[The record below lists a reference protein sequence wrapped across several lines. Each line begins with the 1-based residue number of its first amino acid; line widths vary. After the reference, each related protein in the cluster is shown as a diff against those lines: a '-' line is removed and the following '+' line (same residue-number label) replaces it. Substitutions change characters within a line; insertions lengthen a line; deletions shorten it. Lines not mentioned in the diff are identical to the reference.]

1 MSGLRKKASEMR
13 ENSGR
18 HIFVLDPMKLQIWF
32 ARIAS
37 VFLALSFYSF
47 YQSTVNQTKSFVLP
61 LELRLGRDTSVLQT
75 DATSVTIYAK
85 GPEKEVRK
93 LKISDLNVYAGN
105 TTVSGD
111 GQGSFPIFLERKGDA
126 ASQMEVSFSVYPEK
140 AYVIYERSMTKRV
153 PINVL
158 LGGTP
163 AKGYIPIATASPNSV
178 VISGP
183 KSVIENMKEINTMP
197 IDITKRRQPFTMTGS
212 LEYPQNTS
220 LVYDEKVEVVVNF
233 IRPGKTVTFEGLIP
247 EIFNLKD
254 GLRIVS
260 EMPLISVK
268 LTSKEVNLDELDLKD
283 LRLILD
289 CAEIGNAGIFEIPL
303 QIIVSRRGLGV
314 EIDPARV
321 AVEVIQEEA
330 PVEVNNNEPDAAGPV
345 SNTPAVAPEAAEKEI
360 PAEPTAPASPPA
372 GPSTE
377 ITSPSAGSSAPA
389 AVAEPENDNP
399 PPVNTPTASV
409 PAAAP
414 AEPEKEPIKPKEPAK
429 PKEPSKSVEKDVEHG
444 ETRQAGTPDVLH

>member
-1 MSGLRKKASEMR
+1 MNGLMKKSKEMR

-18 HIFVLDPMKLQIWF
+18 HISVLDPMKLQAWF

-126 ASQMEVSFSVYPEK
+126 ADQMEVSFSVYPEK
-140 AYVIYERSMTKRV
+140 AYVIYERSMTKKV

-158 LGGTP
+158 LAGTP

-197 IDITKRRQPFTMTGS
+197 IDIAKRRQPFTMSGS

-220 LVYDEKVEVVVNF
+220 LVYDEKVEIVVNF

-247 EIFNLKD
+247 EIFNLKE

-289 CAEIGNAGIFEIPL
+289 CAEIGKAGIFEIPL
-303 QIIVSRRGLGV
+303 QVVVSRRGLGV

-321 AVEVIQEEA
+321 AVEVVREE
-330 PVEVNNNEPDAAGPV
+330 
-345 SNTPAVAPEAAEKEI
+345 
-360 PAEPTAPASPPA
+360 
-372 GPSTE
+372 
-377 ITSPSAGSSAPA
+377 
-389 AVAEPENDNP
+389 
-399 PPVNTPTASV
+399 
-409 PAAAP
+409 AP
-414 AEPEKEPIKPKEPAK
+414 AEPDAPANAGASPPNTPAPADVEKEPPTEPPA
-429 PKEPSKSVEKDVEHG
+429 PPQPVAPPDAPAPPAPGPSVPAEAESGNAPVNPPAPPAPAPAAEPEKEPSKSVEKDVDHG